1 MKRPGKKV
9 ATDRSFVV
17 ALSRGLDVLRAFRPN
32 DGLLGN
38 QEIAA
43 RTNLPKPTV
52 SRLTYTLTKLGYLT
66 PVPRFE
72 KYQLAPSAMSLG
84 YAALANLGV
93 RHLSEAYREEVMR
106 ETGGAVAV
114 GGRDRLSMIYF
125 GQSRNGLTLGVQLD
139 VGSRIPIATTA
150 MGRAYIWALPSDE
163 RAALLRELR
172 EHYGSRWP
180 RMRDGIERAGE
191 TVAQLGFTISAGEW
205 QNDVHAVGVALKL
218 NDGTGPYAF
227 NCGAPAFRFTE
238 DRLRSDIGPR
248 LVAMVRN
255 IEAALG
261 GAGATIKKRRKQK
274 DESRRES
281 CTCGRGDQVAFI
293 VDDRRPA
300 RTVLRSNESAG
311 PRRMTQAQLAQEQCP
326 LLAVRDVSVVF
337 GGIIALNGVSF
348 DMHQGQIL
356 GLIGPNGAGKT
367 TLFNCLSR
375 LYQPSS
381 GDILME
387 GVSILKRPPHRIA
400 EIGIGR
406 TFQNVALFPNL
417 SVLDNVRI
425 GTHARTNSDIVSD
438 SLKLRLGPPRRSRT
452 QQARP

>member
-1 MKRPGKKV
+1 MKRSGKKG

-17 ALSRGLDVLRAFRPN
+17 ALSRGLDVLRAFQPN

-72 KYQLAPSAMSLG
+72 KYQLAPSAMALG

-93 RHLSEAYREEVMR
+93 RHLSEPFREEVMR

-114 GGRDRLSMIYF
+114 GGRDRHSMIYF

-150 MGRAYIWALPSDE
+150 MGRAYIWALAAEDRS
-163 RAALLRELR
+163 ALLRDLR

-180 RMRDGIERAGE
+180 RMRDAIERSGE
-191 TVAQLGFTISAGEW
+191 FVAKHGFAISAGDW
-205 QNDVHAVGVALKL
+205 QNDVAAVGVALKL

-238 DRLRSDIGPR
+238 DRLRNDIGPR
-248 LVAMVRN
+248 LVTMVRN

-261 GAGATIKKRRKQK
+261 GMTQQSTQSKKAEGRK
-274 DESRRES
+274 
-281 CTCGRGDQVAFI
+281 
-293 VDDRRPA
+293 
-300 RTVLRSNESAG
+300 LRSG
-311 PRRMTQAQLAQEQCP
+311 GKL
-326 LLAVRDVSVVF
+326 VRVAE
-337 GGIIALNGVSF
+337 GI
-348 DMHQGQIL
+348 
-356 GLIGPNGAGKT
+356 
-367 TLFNCLSR
+367 R
-375 LYQPSS
+375 
-381 GDILME
+381 
-387 GVSILKRPPHRIA
+387 
-400 EIGIGR
+400 
-406 TFQNVALFPNL
+406 
-417 SVLDNVRI
+417 
-425 GTHARTNSDIVSD
+425 
-438 SLKLRLGPPRRSRT
+438 
-452 QQARP
+452 